1 LNRQAVGY
9 STSKNT
15 DNIDKDN
22 LLQYIIPKDIKDF
35 GLTWIIGRLPV
46 LTHMD
51 PQSYITFYFNSA

>member
-1 LNRQAVGY
+1 MESNHFKRLNRQAVGY

-35 GLTWIIGRLPV
+35 GLIPELLVVYQYWHIWIL
-46 LTHMD
+46 
-51 PQSYITFYFNSA
+51 